1 MSFSLGHSPWL
12 LALCALAAAALT
24 YWTYRRTTPALPPG
38 RKALLGG
45 LRFLALAIILFL
57 LFEPVLRRVT
67 SREEPPVL
75 AVLVDDSQS
84 LRVTGG
90 AAADDS
96 LAGDDPA
103 GDSLAGPPPA
113 LREALQSLQNETDAA
128 PRFFAFG
135 RTLRALPEGRALD
148 SVRFE
153 EARTDV
159 AAALEG
165 ARAQLRDENVRGIVL
180 VSDGQ
185 YNTGRNPLY
194 LAERSAV
201 PIHTI
206 VVGDTTRRR
215 DVLVDRVTTNELAY
229 VGAALPVQAGVRANG
244 YAGQTV
250 LVVLARGGERL
261 DAQQVRLPEGA
272 AEVSVDLTYTPEEA
286 GLQRLTVGVTQ
297 LDGEA
302 THRNNTQTVAV
313 RVLESKR
320 RVLLLGAAPTPDVS
334 AVRQLLERGDDTEVT
349 ARVSQAPGTFYGG
362 ALPDSL
368 AAFDAAVL
376 VGFPG
381 AAAAPEAVSRV
392 AEAAS
397 EGLPLFFILSRQ
409 TDLNALRTRLA
420 DALPAA
426 PEQVRPGF
434 VEAQFLPT
442 PRSARHP
449 LFDLPPEAAA
459 GSWEALPPL
468 TASQSRWQPSPDAEV
483 LATARVRGVDL
494 DDPLLVVRR
503 RAGQRSAVLLGAG
516 VWRWQNVPEGLDA
529 ATPLWP
535 ALFSNALQ
543 WVSTP
548 EDDRPVRVAP
558 AQQTFD
564 SSEPVVFN
572 GQVYDESLNPVPDAS
587 VQIDVTGPSGATY
600 ALQMEAA
607 GNGRYVA
614 RSDAFPEGTYA
625 YTATAER
632 GDVVLGTDRG
642 RFGVGALTLEYRD
655 TRADAAL
662 MRQIAQRSGGTFR
675 TVEDA
680 AALPAQLAAAGALTP
695 LVVEEEEDSEL
706 WHFYG
711 FLAAAV
717 LLLGTE
723 WFLRKRSGMV

>member
-24 YWTYRRTTPALPPG
+24 YWAYRRTTPPLPPG

-57 LFEPVLRRVT
+57 LFEPVVRRVT

-75 AVLVDDSQS
+75 AVLVDNSQS
-84 LRVTGG
+84 LRVTSG
-90 AAADDS
+90 AATGDS
-96 LAGDDPA
+96 LAGDGPA
-103 GDSLAGPPPA
+103 EPPPA
-113 LREALQSLQNETDAA
+113 LRRALQSLQGGTDAA

-135 RTLRALPEGRALD
+135 RTLRALPEGRVLD
-148 SVRFE
+148 SVRFS

-159 AAALEG
+159 AAALDG
-165 ARAQLRDENVRGIVL
+165 ARTQLRGENVRGIVL

-194 LAERSAV
+194 LAERSAI

-229 VGAALPVQAGVRANG
+229 LDAALPVQVGVRADG
-244 YAGQTV
+244 YAGQNV

-261 DAQQVRLPEGA
+261 DAQQVRLPEGT
-272 AEVSVDLTYTPEEA
+272 AEVPVDLTYTPEEA
-286 GLQRLTVGVTQ
+286 GLQRLTVGVTK

-302 THRNNTQTVAV
+302 TYRNNTQTFAV
-313 RVLESKR
+313 RVLDSKR

-349 ARVSQAPGTFYGG
+349 ARISQAPGAFYGG

-381 AAAAPEAVSRV
+381 AAAAPEAVRRV

-397 EGLPLFFILSRQ
+397 EGGLPLFFILSRQ
-409 TDLNALRTRLA
+409 TDLGTLRDRLA

-426 PEQVRPGF
+426 PDQVRPGF
-434 VEAQFLPT
+434 VEAQFVPT
-442 PRSARHP
+442 PRSGQHP
-449 LFDLPPEAAA
+449 LFALPPEAAA

-483 LATARVRGVDL
+483 LATKRVRGVNL

-503 RAGQRSAVLLGAG
+503 RAGQRSAALLGAG

-529 ATPLWP
+529 AAPLWP

-548 EDDRPVRVAP
+548 EDDRPVRVTP

-564 SSEPVVFN
+564 SREPVVFN
-572 GQVYDESLNPVPDAS
+572 GQVYDESLNPVPGAS
-587 VQIDVTGPSGATY
+587 VQIDVTGPSGSTY

-662 MRQIAQRSGGTFR
+662 MRQIAQRSGGTFH

-680 AALPAQLAAAGALTP
+680 ATLPAQLAAAGALAP
-695 LVVEEEEDSEL
+695 LVVEEEEDNEL

-717 LLLGTE
+717 LLLGAE